1 MKFRNTIK
9 SRIKAILAESDDIII
24 DEENLEE
31 LEPREDAWS
40 GGDNLSLDIDHSKAA
55 KSEEVTPSPETL
67 SIVDD
72 RGVFRMA
79 ESKLRQMIRE
89 ILGA

>member
-1 MKFRNTIK
+1 MNFRNTIK
-9 SRIKAILAESDDIII
+9 SRIKTILAESDDIII
-24 DEENLEE
+24 DEENL
-31 LEPREDAWS
+31 DAWS

-55 KSEEVTPSPETL
+55 KSEEVTSSPETL